1 MKQALMKKQNGMTLL
16 EVTASLA
23 IGTIIIMGALA
34 LFSGGSAAAN
44 SNSFIQNI
52 TSLRSAVK
60 SLYLGQGSY
69 GDAVNINGTLVNAS
83 KVPADWTGSSSTI
96 TNNFG
101 GAVEIKGATSTFSLT
116 TGAIPKDVCVGALP
130 SAAKGW
136 TFVGVGATA
145 AAAVTAATITPAL
158 MTLAE
163 ATSKCSATTQFIA
176 FVGS

>member
-1 MKQALMKKQNGMTLL
+1 MKQAFLKRQTGMTLL

-34 LFSGGSAAAN
+34 LFGGGSAAAN
-44 SNSFIQNI
+44 SNAFIQNI

-69 GDAVNINGTLVNAS
+69 DVASINGTLINSS
-83 KVPADWTGSSSTI
+83 KVPADWTGSGTTI

-101 GAVEIKGATSTFSLT
+101 GAVVITGATSTFNLT
-116 TGAIPKDVCVGALP
+116 TGAIPKDVCIGALP

-136 TFVGVGATA
+136 SFVGVGADA
-145 AAAVTAATITPAL
+145 AAALAAATITPAS
-158 MTLAE
+158 MTPAQ
-163 ATSKCSATTQFIA
+163 ATTSCSATTQFIA
-176 FVGS
+176 FIGS